1 MPRLPSFGTK
11 TTTLRLRD
19 RLITSPVRTI
29 RRFAEDEIV
38 IPTGRFEGQ
47 KFRCERQPWAGLW
60 LDAIDSHRWR
70 RHFMT
75 GASQGGKSLAGFV
88 IPTLYHLFE
97 LRETVICGVP
107 SLDLVADKW
116 EEDLLPAIA
125 ATRYRD
131 LLPRKGRGAKGGVGA
146 RLTFGNGATLRF
158 MTAGGSDK
166 SRASFTSR
174 VLVVT
179 ETDGFDS
186 IGKESAE
193 ASKFEQLEA
202 RLRSFLDAKRVY
214 AECTV
219 STKDGRTWTE
229 IQQGTR
235 SLIALRCPHCAKRVT
250 PEREHLTGWAD
261 APTIVDAV
269 QRSRLTCPACGVA
282 WSENDRKQANADATL
297 VHRGQVIDGERIDGQ
312 PEATDT
318 LGFRWSAANNLLVP
332 IAEIGG
338 DEWKAA
344 KEPDEAEADRK
355 MCQFVWAVPPK
366 SLSVDLTQ
374 LDAQSIMRRT
384 VGALKRGFAPADT
397 VRIAA
402 GADIGKR
409 LTHWTIIAE
418 RADGSFHVVEYG
430 RTENP
435 SDELGDERGVMA
447 GLRQLRD
454 EMRGRVYGEHRVG
467 LVVIDEGF
475 LTPVVHAFVTESGP
489 GFVSSKGVAATMYRQ
504 RGAERETGSKVLA
517 SDAGSLNIVQTA
529 VGMRYLELD
538 ADAWKS
544 RLHGSLTTPLG
555 MPGAMTLFV
564 GETPQE
570 HTSYAKHLTAERKTS
585 EFVPN
590 RGEVIRW
597 KAVHQ
602 NNHWLD
608 STALGMAALKILE
621 LTGAVAPATPVPT
634 TPTDTPVQPPR
645 RRKSEWMSGGS
656 WL

>member
-1 MPRLPSFGTK
+1 M
-11 TTTLRLRD
+11 
-19 RLITSPVRTI
+19 
-29 RRFAEDEIV
+29 RRFAEDEVV

-47 KFRCERQPWAGLW
+47 KFKCERQPWAGLW

-131 LLPRKGRGAKGGVGA
+131 LLPRKGRGAKGGIGT
-146 RLTFGNGATLRF
+146 RITFGNGATLRF

-179 ETDGFDS
+179 ETDGFDT

-219 STKDGRTWTE
+219 STKDGRTWSE

-250 PEREHLTGWAD
+250 PEREHLTGWQD

-282 WSENDRKQANADATL
+282 WSEQDRKQANADAVL
-297 VHRGQVIDGERIDGQ
+297 VHRGQSVNGDRIDGQ

-344 KEPDEAEADRK
+344 KETDEAEADRK

-384 VGALKRGFAPADT
+384 VASLKRACPPPDT
-397 VRIAA
+397 IRIAC

-409 LTHWTIIAE
+409 LTHWTITAE
-418 RADGSFHVVEYG
+418 RADGTYHVLEYG

-435 SDELGDERGVMA
+435 SDELGDERGVLA

-454 EMRGRVYGEHRVG
+454 DLRGRVYGSHRVA
-467 LVVIDEGF
+467 VTVIDEGF
-475 LTPVVHAFVTESGP
+475 LTPVVHAFVQESGG
-489 GFVSSKGVAATMYRQ
+489 GFVSSKGVAATLYGK
-504 RGAERETGSKVLA
+504 RGSERETGSRVIA
-517 SDAGSLNIVQTA
+517 TDGRSLNIVQTPLG
-529 VGMRYLELD
+529 VRYLELD
-538 ADAWKS
+538 ADAWKTK
-544 RLHGSLTTPLG
+544 LHNALTTPLG
-555 MPGAMTLFV
+555 VPGCMTLFTSDV
-564 GETPQE
+564 PTE

-585 EFVPN
+585 EFVPD

-597 KAVHQ
+597 KPAHQ

-608 STALGMAALKILE
+608 STALSLAGLKIIE
-621 LTGAVAPATPVPT
+621 LTGAVAPPTPEPT
-634 TPTDTPVQPPR
+634 APAPQPTPPPR
-645 RRKSEWMSGGS
+645 RSQPAWVGRGS